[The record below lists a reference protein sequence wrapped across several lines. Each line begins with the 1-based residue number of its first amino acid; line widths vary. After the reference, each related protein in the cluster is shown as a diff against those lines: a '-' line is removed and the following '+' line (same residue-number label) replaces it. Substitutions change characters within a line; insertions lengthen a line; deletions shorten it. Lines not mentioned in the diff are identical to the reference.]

1 MATKKDLVEAQSFS
15 RRRLTTAF
23 VSGAPGGR
31 EVEPHRP
38 LRAVVGGLALTA
50 VLVLGSMA
58 FGWLRSSLPADWQ
71 DNRLIIAEDSGARY
85 VSLKGLLHPIVNTTS
100 ARLLIPSK
108 DFRVLAVPDEEL
120 ASIPTGRH
128 PRHRRGTRLPHP
140 ARAAGQQRMGRVPRL
155 QRPGLDLDRGLAAR
169 PPSSAGPSSCARTT
183 APSSW
188 PTAAATRWPTATSRP
203 SASRSAST
211 GARRWRPPR
220 RGSTSSRRGRPWPH

>member
-58 FGWLRSSLPADWQ
+58 FGWLRSSLPADWK

-85 VSLKGLLHPIVNTTS
+85 VSLKGLLHPVVNTTS

-120 ASIPTGRH
+120 ASIPRGATLGIVGAPDSLTPPERLVNSGWVSRCPKYPGGDPINLAISWECWNSAQSILMHARESPKSDSAMDSTTRVLPDPVGPRNRRLPTGR
-128 PRHRRGTRLPHP
+128 PGAFNP
-140 ARAAGQQRMGRVPRL
+140 ARNI
-155 QRPGLDLDRGLAAR
+155 
-169 PPSSAGPSSCARTT
+169 
-183 APSSW
+183 
-188 PTAAATRWPTATSRP
+188 
-203 SASRSAST
+203 
-211 GARRWRPPR
+211 
-220 RGSTSSRRGRPWPH
+220 